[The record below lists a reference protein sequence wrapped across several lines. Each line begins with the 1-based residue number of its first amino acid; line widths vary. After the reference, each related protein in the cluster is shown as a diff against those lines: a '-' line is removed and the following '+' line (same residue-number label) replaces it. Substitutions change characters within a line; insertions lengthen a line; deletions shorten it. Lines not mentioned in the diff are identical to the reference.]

1 MIGLQTSP
9 GFHGPDEERPSNEI
23 FLLREDANAEVGVIY
38 DPDWST
44 TELGD
49 RLLRIDGFEED
60 DDAVVTTVEGQL
72 VRAGPTLGEQNVMP
86 GARLKLARACSSEN
100 DCAQS

>member
-9 GFHGPDEERPSNEI
+9 GFHGPDEERPSNAI
-23 FLLREDANAEVGVIY
+23 FLIREDANAEIGVVY

-44 TELGD
+44 TELRD
-49 RLLRIDGFEED
+49 CLLRIDGFEED

-72 VRAGPTLGEQNVMP
+72 IRAGSTLGEQNVMP
-86 GARLKLARACSSEN
+86 GARYKLVRVVSSEN